1 MPARASNPQSD
12 LEGRL
17 SAELARIMSEFYG
30 RGPASTR
37 TYVLER
43 LVFSVLYEPLTTAEE
58 ALIEAGEGDLVR
70 DARLTFED
78 IMGHALVEQVERLT
92 RRRIVGYHSQIVLE
106 PPRALEWFLLDPAQ
120 AEPTSTGIAAPIEE
134 LHAGRPG
141 DADAA
146 TAEAGAFAPTQQR
159 GDGADGATRSAL
171 SNAVNRIVRERTGR
185 GATATRT
192 YVLDDCV
199 VCLLDGALT
208 TVERTLAEGHRADL
222 ARRLRDAVM
231 ATCESEIL
239 EEVGRIVERR
249 AVALA
254 AQIVLSPDVLLLAIM
269 TE

>member
-1 MPARASNPQSD
+1 MPARASQPRSE

-17 SAELARIMSEFYG
+17 SAEVARIFSEFYG
-30 RGPASTR
+30 RGPANTR

-43 LVFSVLYEPLTTAEE
+43 LVFSVLYEPLTIAEE

-78 IMGHALVEQVERLT
+78 IMGHALVDQVERLT
-92 RRRIVGYHSQIVLE
+92 RRTVVGYHSQIVLD
-106 PPRALEWFLLDPAQ
+106 PPRALEWFLLDPGQ
-120 AEPTSTGIAAPIEE
+120 AEPTTTGSAAPVEE

-146 TAEAGAFAPTQQR
+146 TSDAAASAAPQQR
-159 GDGADGATRSAL
+159 GDGADGATRAAL
-171 SNAVNRIVRERTGR
+171 SNAINRIVRDRTGR

-231 ATCESEIL
+231 ATFEREIL
-239 EEVGRIVERR
+239 EEVGRILERR

-254 AQIVLSPDVLLLAIM
+254 AQIVLSPDVLLLAII